1 MSAGTSA
8 GASPAAAASGS
19 TASTASPAGLG
30 MGPALLFCPGDRAD
44 RFQKAADRADAVIL
58 DLEDA
63 VGAESKTAARAA
75 IRAAALD
82 PERTIVRVQDASAAG
97 FGDDLAAVAASPFR
111 TVMLAKAESAEQVDA
126 VAAAVPGARVV
137 VLVETA
143 RGVLAV
149 ESLVAHQ
156 AVVGVM
162 WGAEDLVAS
171 LGGTSSRDAA
181 GAYRDVAMHARSRI
195 LLAAGA
201 HGVTAIDAIRTDIAD
216 LDGAHAE
223 AVDAA
228 ASGFGAKAA
237 IHPNHVEP
245 YRRAFAPTAEQLDEA
260 RRILAAAEATPG
272 VFSFEGRMV
281 DEPILRH
288 ARSVVARAGAAGAA

>member
-1 MSAGTSA
+1 ML
-8 GASPAAAASGS
+8 P
-19 TASTASPAGLG
+19 PKQLG
-30 MGPALLFCPGDRAD
+30 MGPALLFCPGDRPD

-63 VGAESKTAARAA
+63 VGGDAKAAARDAVVAA
-75 IRAAALD
+75 DLD
-82 PERTIVRVQDASAAG
+82 PERTIVRVQAASADG
-97 FGDDLAAVAASPFR
+97 FDDDLATVASSPFR
-111 TVMLAKAESAEQVDA
+111 TVMLAKAESVDE
-126 VAAAVPGARVV
+126 VDRVVAAVPGARVV
-137 VLVETA
+137 VLCETA
-143 RGVLAV
+143 RGVLAA
-149 ESLVAHQ
+149 EALAAHD
-156 AVVGVM
+156 AVVGMM

-171 LGGTSSRDAA
+171 LGGTSSRDDT
-181 GAYRDVAMHARSRI
+181 GAYRDVAAHARSRI

-201 HGVTAIDAIRTDIAD
+201 FGVTAIDAIRTDIAD

-260 RRILAAAEATPG
+260 QRILAAAETTPG

-288 ARSVVARAGAAGAA
+288 ARSVVARGSSAATTTNGSTP

>member
-1 MSAGTSA
+1 MTA
-8 GASPAAAASGS
+8 GS
-19 TASTASPAGLG
+19 TALG
-30 MGPALLFCPGDRAD
+30 MGPALLFCPGDRPD

-63 VGAESKTAARAA
+63 VGPDAKDAAREAVVGA
-75 IRAAALD
+75 RLD
-82 PERTIVRVQDASAAG
+82 VARTIVRVSAASAAG
-97 FGDDLAAVAASPFR
+97 FEEDLAAVAASRFR
-111 TVMLAKAESAEQVDA
+111 TVMLAKAESVDE
-126 VAAAVPGARVV
+126 VDRVVAAVPDARVV
-137 VLVETA
+137 VLCETA

-149 ESLVAHQ
+149 EALVAHD

-171 LGGTSSRDAA
+171 LGGTSSRDAT
-181 GAYRDVAMHARSRI
+181 GAYRDVAAHARSRI

-201 HGVTAIDAIRTDIAD
+201 YGVTAIDAIRTDITD
-216 LDGAHAE
+216 LAGAHAE

-245 YRRAFAPTAEQLDEA
+245 YRQAFAPTDDELELA
-260 RRILAAAEATPG
+260 RRILTAASQNPG

-288 ARSVVARAGAAGAA
+288 ARSVVERASTTTNGSKP

>member
-1 MSAGTSA
+1 MT
-8 GASPAAAASGS
+8 AAAKQ
-19 TASTASPAGLG
+19 LG
-30 MGPALLFCPGDRAD
+30 MGPALLFCPGDRPD

-63 VGAESKTAARAA
+63 VGPDTKGAARDAVVAA
-75 IRAAALD
+75 RLDAA
-82 PERTIVRVQDASAAG
+82 RTIVRVCAADAAG
-97 FGDDLAAVAASPFR
+97 FDDDLAAVAASPFR
-111 TVMLAKAESAEQVDA
+111 TVMLAKAESTDDIDRV
-126 VAAAVPGARVV
+126 VAAVPGARVV
-137 VLVETA
+137 VLCETA

-149 ESLVAHQ
+149 EALVAHP

-171 LGGTSSRDAA
+171 LGGTSSRDGT
-181 GAYRDVAMHARSRI
+181 GAYRDVAAHARSRI

-201 HGVTAIDAIRTDIAD
+201 FGVTAIDAIRTDIGD
-216 LDGAHAE
+216 VDGARAE

-245 YRRAFAPTAEQLDEA
+245 YRQAFAPSDDELDVA
-260 RRILAAAEATPG
+260 RRILQAAAENPG

-288 ARSVVARAGAAGAA
+288 ARSVVERASTTTNGSNP

>member
-1 MSAGTSA
+1 MSAGMA
-8 GASPAAAASGS
+8 R
-19 TASTASPAGLG
+19 LG
-30 MGPALLFCPGDRAD
+30 MGPALLFCPGDRPD

-63 VGAESKTAARAA
+63 VGPESKAAAREAVRVA
-75 IRAAALD
+75 DLD
-82 PERTIVRVQDASAAG
+82 PARTIVRVQDASAAG
-97 FGDDLAAVAASPFR
+97 FDDDLAAVAASRFR
-111 TVMLAKAESAEQVDA
+111 TVMLAKAEAVEQVDR
-126 VAAAVPGARVV
+126 VARVVPGARVV

-149 ESLVAHQ
+149 ESLVAHE

-171 LGGTSSRDAA
+171 IGGTSSRDAS
-181 GAYRDVAMHARSRI
+181 GGYRDVARHARSRI

-201 HGVTAIDAIRTDIAD
+201 GGKTAIDAIRADIAD

-223 AVDAA
+223 ALDAA

-237 IHPNHVEP
+237 IHPNHIDA
-245 YRRAFAPTAEQLDEA
+245 YRRAFAPGDDEVVLA
-260 RRILAAAEATPG
+260 RRILIEAARTRG

-288 ARSVVARAGAAGAA
+288 ARSVLERAGGAAGAHGV

>member
-1 MSAGTSA
+1 MS
-8 GASPAAAASGS
+8 
-19 TASTASPAGLG
+19 GLG
-30 MGPALLFCPGDRAD
+30 MGPALLFCPGDRPD

-63 VGAESKTAARAA
+63 VGAESKTAAREAVQAA
-75 IRAAALD
+75 TLD
-82 PERTIVRVQDASAAG
+82 PERTIVRVQDASAPG
-97 FGDDLAAVAASPFR
+97 FDDDLAAVAASPFR
-111 TVMLAKAESAEQVDA
+111 TVMLAKAESVEQVDR
-126 VAAAVPGARVV
+126 VVAAVPGARVV
-137 VLVETA
+137 VLVETP

-149 ESLVAHQ
+149 EQLAAHA

-171 LGGTSSRDAA
+171 LGGTSSR
-181 GAYRDVAMHARSRI
+181 GEGGVYRDVALHARSRV
-195 LLAAGA
+195 LLVASAF
-201 HGVTAIDAIRTDIAD
+201 GVTAIDAIRTDIAD
-216 LDGAHAE
+216 LEGAHAE
-223 AVDAA
+223 ALDAA

-237 IHPNHVEP
+237 IHPSHVEP
-245 YRRAFAPTAEQLDEA
+245 YRRAFAPAAAEVDQA

-288 ARSVVARAGAAGAA
+288 ARSVVERAGGAANGTAR

>member
-1 MSAGTSA
+1 MES
-8 GASPAAAASGS
+8 
-19 TASTASPAGLG
+19 LG
-30 MGPALLFCPGDRAD
+30 MGPALLFCPGDRPD
-44 RFQKAADRADAVIL
+44 RFQKAADRSDAVIL

-63 VGAESKTAARAA
+63 VGAESKAAAREAVQ
-75 IRAAALD
+75 AAALD
-82 PERTIVRVQDASAAG
+82 AARTIVRVVAADADG
-97 FGDDLAAVAASPFR
+97 FEADLEAVAASPFR
-111 TVMLAKAESAEQVDA
+111 TVMLAKAESVAQVELV
-126 VAAAVPGARVV
+126 VAGVPGARVV

-149 ESLVAHQ
+149 ESLVAHD
-156 AVVGVM
+156 AVVGIM

-171 LGGTSSRDAA
+171 IGGTSSRDAS
-181 GAYRDVAMHARSRI
+181 GAYRDVAMHARSRV

-201 HGVTAIDAIRTDIAD
+201 HGATAIDAIRTDIAD
-216 LDGAHAE
+216 LEGAHAE
-223 AVDAA
+223 ALDAA

-237 IHPNHVEP
+237 IHPRHIEP
-245 YRRAFAPTAEQLDEA
+245 YRRAFAPTVDQLDEA

-288 ARSVVARAGAAGAA
+288 ARSVVARAALPGSAPGGEA

>member
-1 MSAGTSA
+1 MSAGMER
-8 GASPAAAASGS
+8 
-19 TASTASPAGLG
+19 LG
-30 MGPALLFCPGDRAD
+30 MGPALLFCPGDRPD

-63 VGAESKTAARAA
+63 VGPESKAAARAA
-75 IRAAALD
+75 IRTAALD
-82 PERTIVRVQDASAAG
+82 PERTIVRVQDASATG
-97 FGDDLAAVAASPFR
+97 FGEDLAAVADSPFR
-111 TVMLAKAESAEQVDA
+111 TVMLAKTESVAQVDRV
-126 VAAAVPGARVV
+126 VAGVPGARVV

-149 ESLVAHQ
+149 ESLAAHE

-171 LGGTSSRDAA
+171 IGGTSSRRE
-181 GAYRDVAMHARSRI
+181 GGGYRDVALHARSRV
-195 LLAAGA
+195 LLAAA
-201 HGVTAIDAIRTDIAD
+201 ARGVTAIDAIRTDIAD
-216 LDGAHAE
+216 LEGAHAE
-223 AVDAA
+223 ALDAA

-237 IHPNHVEP
+237 IHPSHVEP
-245 YRRAFAPTAEQLDEA
+245 YRRAFAPTEAQLDEA
-260 RRILAAAEATPG
+260 RRILGAAEAAPG

-288 ARSVVARAGAAGAA
+288 ARSVVARAAAVAGTPPR

>member
-1 MSAGTSA
+1 ML
-8 GASPAAAASGS
+8 SPKQ
-19 TASTASPAGLG
+19 LG
-30 MGPALLFCPGDRAD
+30 MGPALLFCPGDRPD
-44 RFQKAADRADAVIL
+44 RFEKAADRADAVIL

-63 VGAESKTAARAA
+63 VGADSKTAARDAIVAA
-75 IRAAALD
+75 RLD
-82 PERTIVRVQDASAAG
+82 VDRTIVRVSAATAYG
-97 FGDDLAAVAASPFR
+97 FDDDLTAVAGSPFR
-111 TVMLAKAESAEQVDA
+111 TVMLAKAESVEEVDRV
-126 VAAAVPGARVV
+126 VAALPGVRVV
-137 VLVETA
+137 ALCETA
-143 RGVLAV
+143 RGVLAA
-149 ESLVAHQ
+149 EALAAHPS
-156 AVVGVM
+156 VVGMM

-171 LGGTSSRDAA
+171 LGGTSSRDDT
-181 GAYRDVAMHARSRI
+181 GAYRDVAAHARSRI

-201 HGVTAIDAIRTDIAD
+201 FGVTAIDAIRTDIAD

-260 RRILAAAEATPG
+260 QRILAAAETTPG

-281 DEPILRH
+281 DEPILRL
-288 ARSVVARAGAAGAA
+288 ARSVVARGSAAATTTNGSTP

>member
-1 MSAGTSA
+1 MSAGMDA
-8 GASPAAAASGS
+8 
-19 TASTASPAGLG
+19 LG
-30 MGPALLFCPGDRAD
+30 MGPALLFCPGDRPD
-44 RFQKAADRADAVIL
+44 RFEKAADRSDAVIL

-63 VGAESKTAARAA
+63 VGASTKAAARVAV
-75 IRAAALD
+75 RTAALD
-82 PERTIVRVQDASAAG
+82 PARTIVRVQDASAAD
-97 FGDDLAAVAASPFR
+97 FEDDLAAVAESPFR
-111 TVMLAKAESAEQVDA
+111 TVMLAKAESVEQVDRV
-126 VAAAVPGARVV
+126 VAGVPGARVV
-137 VLVETA
+137 ALVETA

-149 ESLVAHQ
+149 EALVAHA

-171 LGGTSSRDAA
+171 LGGTSSRDES
-181 GAYRDVAMHARSRI
+181 GGYRDVALQARSRV

-201 HGVTAIDAIRTDIAD
+201 YGVTAIDAIRTDIAD

-223 AVDAA
+223 ALDAA

-237 IHPNHVEP
+237 IHPNHIEP
-245 YRRAFAPTAEQLDEA
+245 YRRAFAPSAAQLDEA
-260 RRILAAAEATPG
+260 HRILAAADATPG

-288 ARSVVARAGAAGAA
+288 ARSVVARAGATDARR

>member
-1 MSAGTSA
+1 MTL
-8 GASPAAAASGS
+8 SPKQ
-19 TASTASPAGLG
+19 LG
-30 MGPALLFCPGDRAD
+30 MGPALLFCPGDRPD

-63 VGAESKTAARAA
+63 VGADSKSAARDAVVGA
-75 IRAAALD
+75 RLD
-82 PERTIVRVQDASAAG
+82 VARTIVRVCAASADG
-97 FGDDLAAVAASPFR
+97 FDEDLAAVAASRFR
-111 TVMLAKAESAEQVDA
+111 TVMLAKAESVDE
-126 VAAAVPGARVV
+126 VDRVVAAVPDARVV
-137 VLVETA
+137 VLCETA
-143 RGVLAV
+143 RGVLAA
-149 ESLVAHQ
+149 EALVAHP
-156 AVVGVM
+156 AVVGIM

-171 LGGTSSRDAA
+171 LGGTSSRDEH
-181 GAYRDVAMHARSRI
+181 GEYRDVAVHARSRI

-201 HGVTAIDAIRTDIAD
+201 FGVTAIDAIRTDIAD
-216 LDGAHAE
+216 LGGAHAE

-245 YRRAFAPTAEQLDEA
+245 YRQAFAPTDDELDLA
-260 RRILAAAEATPG
+260 RRILTAALQHPG

-288 ARSVVARAGAAGAA
+288 ARSVVERGSAAHEADTTTNGSTR

>member
-1 MSAGTSA
+1 
-8 GASPAAAASGS
+8 
-19 TASTASPAGLG
+19 
-30 MGPALLFCPGDRAD
+30 MGPALLFCPGDRPD
-44 RFQKAADRADAVIL
+44 RFQKAAERSDAVIL

-63 VGAESKTAARAA
+63 VGESTKAAARVAVRTA
-75 IRAAALD
+75 DLD
-82 PERTIVRVQDASAAG
+82 PARTIVRVQDASAAG
-97 FGDDLAAVAASPFR
+97 FADDLAAVAQSAFR
-111 TVMLAKAESAEQVDA
+111 TVMLAKAESAAQVDR
-126 VAAAVPGARVV
+126 VVAAVPGARVV

-149 ESLVAHQ
+149 ESLVAHD

-171 LGGTSSRDAA
+171 LGGTSSRDDA
-181 GAYRDVAMHARSRI
+181 GAYRDIAMHVRSRV

-201 HGVTAIDAIRTDIAD
+201 FGVTAVDAIRTDIAD
-216 LDGAHAE
+216 AEGAHAE
-223 AVDAA
+223 ALDAA

-237 IHPNHVEP
+237 IHPSHVEP
-245 YRRAFAPTAEQLDEA
+245 YRRAFAPTPAQLDQA
-260 RRILAAAEATPG
+260 QRILAAAAATPG

-288 ARSVVARAGAAGAA
+288 ARSVVARSEGAATDR

>member
-1 MSAGTSA
+1 MTL
-8 GASPAAAASGS
+8 
-19 TASTASPAGLG
+19 LG
-30 MGPALLFCPGDRAD
+30 MGPALLFCPGDRPD
-44 RFQKAADRADAVIL
+44 RFQNAADRADAVIL

-63 VGAESKTAARAA
+63 VGPESKAAAREAVQAA
-75 IRAAALD
+75 SLD
-82 PERTIVRVQDASAAG
+82 PAGTIVRVQDASADG
-97 FGDDLAAVAASPFR
+97 FEDDLAAVAASPFR
-111 TVMLAKAESAEQVDA
+111 TVMLAKAESAAQVDR
-126 VAAAVPGARVV
+126 VVAAVPGARVV

-149 ESLVAHQ
+149 EPLVAHE

-171 LGGTSSRDAA
+171 IGGTSSRDAS
-181 GAYRDVAMHARSRI
+181 GAYRDVAVHARSRI

-201 HGVTAIDAIRTDIAD
+201 FGKTAIDAIRTDIAD

-288 ARSVVARAGAAGAA
+288 ARSVVARAHTLGA

>member
-1 MSAGTSA
+1 MSAGMEA
-8 GASPAAAASGS
+8 
-19 TASTASPAGLG
+19 LG
-30 MGPALLFCPGDRAD
+30 MGPALLFCPGDRPD
-44 RFQKAADRADAVIL
+44 RFQKAAERADAVIL

-63 VGAESKTAARAA
+63 VGESTKGAARVAVRTA
-75 IRAAALD
+75 DLD

-97 FGDDLAAVAASPFR
+97 FEDDLAAVAESPFR
-111 TVMLAKAESAEQVDA
+111 TVMLAKAESTEQIDRV
-126 VAAAVPGARVV
+126 VAGVPGARVV
-137 VLVETA
+137 ALVETA

-149 ESLVAHQ
+149 ESLVAHE

-171 LGGTSSRDAA
+171 LGGTSSRDDA
-181 GAYRDVAMHARSRI
+181 GAYRDVAVHARSRV

-223 AVDAA
+223 ALDAA

-237 IHPNHVEP
+237 IHPSHVEP
-245 YRRAFAPTAEQLDEA
+245 YRRAFAPTAAQLDEA
-260 RRILAAAEATPG
+260 QRILAAAAATPG

-288 ARSVVARAGAAGAA
+288 ARSVVARAGGVGGGATDR

>member
-1 MSAGTSA
+1 MTL
-8 GASPAAAASGS
+8 
-19 TASTASPAGLG
+19 LG
-30 MGPALLFCPGDRAD
+30 MGPALLFCPGDRPD
-44 RFQKAADRADAVIL
+44 RFPKAADRADAVIL

-63 VGAESKTAARAA
+63 VGPESKAAAREAV
-75 IRAAALD
+75 RAAELD
-82 PERTIVRVQDASAAG
+82 PARTIVRVQDASADG
-97 FGDDLAAVAASPFR
+97 FDDDLAAVAASPFR
-111 TVMLAKAESAEQVDA
+111 TVMLAKAESVAQVDR
-126 VAAAVPGARVV
+126 VVAAVPGARVV

-149 ESLVAHQ
+149 EPLVAHE

-171 LGGTSSRDAA
+171 IGGTSSRDAS
-181 GAYRDVAMHARSRI
+181 GAYRDVAVHARSRI

-201 HGVTAIDAIRTDIAD
+201 FGKTAIDAIRTDIAD

-223 AVDAA
+223 AVDAS

-245 YRRAFAPTAEQLDEA
+245 YRRAFAPTPEQLDEA
-260 RRILAAAEATPG
+260 QRILAAAESTPG

-288 ARSVVARAGAAGAA
+288 ARSVVARAHTLGA